1 MPLTRQRRIGRAVLV
16 TFLFYTACAPATV
29 CPRREGA
36 QIDVRCL
43 EENLRK
49 GQTVAVRTLDGL
61 SHRGSFVRLEQ
72 SADSSSL
79 VLSQRQT
86 SSELGS
92 RTLSFNVAALDSIS
106 EVRGS
111 SILQPIPVLA
121 EITVIAA
128 LFYMLVA
135 SQINLS
141 GLN

>member
-1 MPLTRQRRIGRAVLV
+1 M
-16 TFLFYTACAPATV
+16 
-29 CPRREGA
+29 
-36 QIDVRCL
+36 
-43 EENLRK
+43 
-49 GQTVAVRTLDGL
+49 